1 MTIQSRGHEHEF
13 EPQYGLPERL
23 PAGERIIWQG
33 APDARLLALQ
43 AFHWGKLAL
52 YFALMLALG
61 VAALLPTAGSA
72 VELLMALR
80 LPLLMVLTALTSVAV
95 LAWLSARTTAY
106 TLTDK
111 RIVMR
116 VGIVLTLTFNL
127 PLKRIEAASLRAH
140 TGGSGDIVLKLS
152 GPDRIAWFQLWPHVR
167 PWHVNQA
174 EPMLRSLPD
183 AVAVAA
189 LLSEAWSASNG
200 DAATHAIATATAVG
214 TDREPRTPAQPQWQ
228 SSPT

>member
-61 VAALLPTAGSA
+61 VVALLPTAGSMI
-72 VELLMALR
+72 ELLMGLR
-80 LPLLMVLTALTSVAV
+80 LPFLMVLTALASVAV

-127 PLKRIEAASLRAH
+127 PLTRIEAASMRAT
-140 TGGSGDIVLKLS
+140 TGSSGDIVLKLS

-183 AVAVAA
+183 AEAVAA
-189 LLSEAWSASNG
+189 LLCEAWTASNG
-200 DAATHAIATATAVG
+200 DAATHAIAP
-214 TDREPRTPAQPQWQ
+214 DRGLRAPVQPQWQ
-228 SSPT
+228 TSPT